1 MFRGAMVA
9 IVTPFNE
16 GEVDYETLGRLI
28 DFQIENGTDAIVP
41 CGTTGESPTLSH
53 EEHDRVIEFTVEKV
67 NHRVKVIAGA
77 GSNSTREALRLTA
90 HAQSVGADGA
100 LVITPYYNKPTQL
113 GLIEHFGKIARETDI
128 PLVLYNVPGRTGV
141 KLEPE
146 TIAEL
151 SAYENIVAVKEAC
164 GSVDQVNKILNLCDI
179 TVISGDDSL
188 TLPMMAVGG
197 QGVISVAAN
206 IVPGAVS
213 RMVHN
218 ALDGKWDEARKDH
231 YELYSLFQ
239 MMFIETNPIPVKT
252 ALAMMGKVRE
262 EFRLPLCGLSPVSRA
277 KLEGLLRSY
286 KLQVKSA

>member
-1 MFRGAMVA
+1 MFQGAMVA

-16 GEVDYETLGRLI
+16 GEVDYEALGRLI
-28 DFQIENGTDAIVP
+28 DFQIENGIDAIVP

-53 EEHDRVIEFTVEKV
+53 EEHGRVVEFTVDKV
-67 NHRVKVIAGA
+67 NRRVKVIAGA
-77 GSNSTREALRLTA
+77 GSNSTREALRLTT
-90 HAQSVGADGA
+90 HAQTVGADGA

-113 GLIEHFGKIARETDI
+113 GMIEHFGKLARETDI

-151 SAYENIVAVKEAC
+151 STLDNIVAIKEAC
-164 GSVDQVNKILNLCDI
+164 GSVDQVNRILNLCDI

-197 QGVISVAAN
+197 KGVISVAAN

-213 RMVHN
+213 RMVHS
-218 ALDGKWDEARKDH
+218 ALEGKWDEARKDH
-231 YELYSLFQ
+231 YYLYSLFS
-239 MMFIETNPIPVKT
+239 MMFIEANPIPVKT
-252 ALAMMGKVRE
+252 ALAMMGTARE
-262 EFRLPLCGLSPVSRA
+262 EFRLPLCGLSPAHRA
-277 KLEGLLRSY
+277 ELEELLERY
-286 KLQVKSA
+286 NLL

>member
-16 GEVDYETLGRLI
+16 GEVDYDTLGRLI

-53 EEHDRVIEFTVEKV
+53 KEHDRVVEFTVEKV
-67 NHRVKVIAGA
+67 NRRVKVIAGA
-77 GSNSTREALRLTA
+77 GSNSTREALRLTT
-90 HAQSVGADGA
+90 HAQAVGADGA

-151 SAYENIVAVKEAC
+151 STLENIVAVKEAC

-213 RMVHN
+213 KMVHS
-218 ALDGKWDEARKDH
+218 ALEGRWDEARKDH
-231 YELYSLFQ
+231 YELYSLFN

-252 ALAMMGKVRE
+252 ALAMMGKVKE
-262 EFRLPLCGLSPVSRA
+262 EFRLPLCGLSSENRI
-277 KLEGLLRSY
+277 KLESLLGSYGL
-286 KLQVKSA
+286 K

>member
-1 MFRGAMVA
+1 MVA
-9 IVTPFNE
+9 MVTPFSG
-16 GEVDYETLGRLI
+16 GEVDYATLGQLI

-53 EEHDRVIEFTVEKV
+53 EEHDRVVEFTVEKV
-67 NHRVKVIAGA
+67 AKRVKVIAGA
-77 GSNSTREALRLTA
+77 GSNCTREALRLTR
-90 HAQSVGADGA
+90 HAQDVGADGA
-100 LVITPYYNKPTQL
+100 LVITPYYNKPTQS
-113 GLIEHFGKIARETDI
+113 GLIDHFGKLADETDI

-151 SAYENIVAVKEAC
+151 AALDNIVAVKEAC

-188 TLPMMAVGG
+188 TLPMIAVGG

-206 IVPGAVS
+206 IVPGSVS
-213 RMVHN
+213 KMVHS
-218 ALDGKWDEARKDH
+218 ALDGKWDEARKAH
-231 YELYSLFQ
+231 YELYSLFD

-252 ALAMMGKVRE
+252 SLAMMGNLRE
-262 EFRLPLCGLSPVSRA
+262 EFRLPLCGLSSANRV
-277 KLEGLLRSY
+277 KLEELLERYGLL
-286 KLQVKSA
+286 

>member
-151 SAYENIVAVKEAC
+151 STYENIVAVKEAC

-262 EFRLPLCGLSPVSRA
+262 EFRLPLCGLTAGNRV
-277 KLEGLLRSY
+277 KLEELLGRYGL
-286 KLQVKSA
+286 K

>member
-1 MFRGAMVA
+1 MFRGSMVA

-53 EEHDRVIEFTVEKV
+53 EEHDQVVKFTVDKV
-67 NHRVKVIAGA
+67 NRRVKVIAGA

-90 HAQSVGADGA
+90 HAQAMGADGA
-100 LVITPYYNKPTQL
+100 LVITPYYNKPTQR
-113 GLIEHFGKIARETDI
+113 GMIEHFGMIARETDI
-128 PLVLYNVPGRTGV
+128 PMVLYNVPGRTGV

-151 SAYENIVAVKEAC
+151 FTLKNIVAVKEAC

-188 TLPMMAVGG
+188 TLPMIAVGG
-197 QGVISVAAN
+197 HGVISVAAN
-206 IVPGAVS
+206 IIPGAVS
-213 RMVHN
+213 KMVHS
-218 ALDGKWDEARKDH
+218 ALDGNWDEARKDH
-231 YELYSLFQ
+231 YELYALFN

-262 EFRLPLCGLSPVSRA
+262 EFRLPLCPLSPASRGEL
-277 KLEGLLRSY
+277 KNLLERYGLI
-286 KLQVKSA
+286 